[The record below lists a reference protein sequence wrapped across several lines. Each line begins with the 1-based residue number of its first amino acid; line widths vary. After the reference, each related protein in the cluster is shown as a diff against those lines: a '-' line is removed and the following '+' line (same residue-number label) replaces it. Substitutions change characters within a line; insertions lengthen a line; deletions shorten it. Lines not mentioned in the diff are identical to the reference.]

1 MTGKQE
7 AMDWIKANNR
17 WGNESGKFLAEFE
30 VKLDDAIKKQDNVA
44 TTWIMGGGLSGDG
57 SPYQLQWFTGFF
69 LADKISVERAK
80 EFNVEE
86 MQIITM
92 ERDIVTTTKFE
103 ENEESNFSNEVS
115 ENINKAWDS
124 ISSIFPDSDEKEP
137 ISLEE
142 INNFKMWVD
151 KAKSVQNK
159 TADDDLIIKDSEE
172 AILIWEE
179 RKFDGAKRDLIVLL
193 VLYGFA
199 IFIKIITFFSGEIV
213 TKTNVNVEQN
223 TSFLGTVIGLIML
236 AGIIGYYWAYKAP
249 VWLIDL
255 RNSGPRKRLS
265 DFFAKIAKRAFHTKV
280 NNVTTYSDGS
290 KTSSPSFLAGPIA
303 SFIIWC
309 IYYYI
314 FFQFIFIFTGYAA
327 VKNYILYKR

>member
-7 AMDWIKANNR
+7 AMDWIKENNK
-17 WGNESGKFLAEFE
+17 WGHDGGKFLTEFE
-30 VKLDDAIKKQDNVA
+30 AKLDEAIQKQETIA
-44 TTWIMGGGLSGDG
+44 TTWIMGGGLSKDG

-92 ERDIVTTTKFE
+92 ERDILTSTKFE
-103 ENEESNFSNEVS
+103 DNKGSKISDEVS
-115 ENINKAWDS
+115 EFINKAWNS
-124 ISSIFPDSDEKEP
+124 VSSVFPGSEEKEP

-142 INNFKMWVD
+142 MNGFKMWVE
-151 KAKSVQNK
+151 KAKSVSDK
-159 TADDDLIIKDSEE
+159 TDNDNEVIKHAEDTIS
-172 AILIWEE
+172 IWEE
-179 RKFDGAKRDLIVLL
+179 RKFDGATRDLKVLL
-193 VLYGFA
+193 ILYGFA
-199 IFIKIITFFSGEIV
+199 IVVKIITFFTGSVSNI
-213 TKTNVNVEQN
+213 NSNVEQS
-223 TSFLGTVIGLIML
+223 TSIFSTIVGLIML
-236 AGIIGYYWAYKAP
+236 AGIVGYYWAYKAP

-280 NNVTTYSDGS
+280 YNVTTYSDGS

-309 IYYYI
+309 IYYFI
-314 FFQFIFIFTGYAA
+314 FFQFIYIFTGYAA